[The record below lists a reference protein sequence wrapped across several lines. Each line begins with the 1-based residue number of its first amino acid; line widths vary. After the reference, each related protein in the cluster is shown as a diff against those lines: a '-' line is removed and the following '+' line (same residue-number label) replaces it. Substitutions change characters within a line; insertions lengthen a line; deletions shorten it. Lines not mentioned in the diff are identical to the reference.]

1 MDSLTSIPQREQYWR
16 TRFPA
21 LPVAVPVPPAV
32 PSEEWEFLE
41 LNALKPSRTGP
52 ACITCQHFRYEVG
65 RHCVSLLTCPIHQCP
80 GLIQRPPQLTLSG
93 LSAWA
98 SDSRGQSIS
107 ERY

>member
-1 MDSLTSIPQREQYWR
+1 MDSLTSKPQREQYWC
-16 TRFPA
+16 TCFPA

-52 ACITCQHFRYEVG
+52 ACLTCQHFRYEVG
-65 RHCVSLLTCPIHQCP
+65 RHCVTLLTCPIHQGL
-80 GLIQRPPQLTLSG
+80 GLIQGPSQVTLSG
-93 LSAWA
+93 LPAWVG
-98 SDSRGQSIS
+98 DSRGQSIS